1 MDETKVYKK
10 EELNVEMVE
19 AVITEVVE
27 ALKERGYDPTQ
38 QIVGYLMSG
47 DPGYISSYKDSRK
60 KITSIER
67 TKILEVLV
75 ENYIK

>member
-10 EELNVEMVE
+10 EELNAEMVE
-19 AVITEVVE
+19 TIITEVVE
-27 ALKERGYDPTQ
+27 ALKERGYDPPQ

-47 DPGYISSYKDSRK
+47 EPGYLSSYKDSRK

>member
-27 ALKERGYDPTQ
+27 ALKERGYTTINEENAKEVFEKIAEIQ
-38 QIVGYLMSG
+38 
-47 DPGYISSYKDSRK
+47 SRK
-60 KITSIER
+60 
-67 TKILEVLV
+67 V
-75 ENYIK
+75 